1 MKRVQNCMRRKIAYA
16 NKMGLKPEIIGE
28 QYIELP
34 RALCDVNGSSIKD
47 KKSIAK
53 KATRQDTKKS
63 V

>member
-1 MKRVQNCMRRKIAYA
+1 
-16 NKMGLKPEIIGE
+16 MGLKPEIIGE